1 VLAWAI
7 PAAAA
12 PTWSS
17 AVSLSTAGNAIDFL
31 SPSVAIGDGGLGV
44 EAWSEVVAG
53 KNVIRVAQHASAGQW
68 TPLAGS
74 LSGSLPGDA
83 CNPLA
88 SVDPAGNALVA
99 WVQWAGPGCGAGD
112 QTILYST
119 RAAGAPDWTQPQVA
133 GTAATGGD
141 WEAEGARNASGGVV
155 LAWETK
161 DATHKFV
168 NAAVG
173 SPSTG
178 FKPQEL
184 VVTDGLSDSL
194 YYLAVAI
201 GTNGDAAVQWSDATS
216 TTANI
221 FASIRPRNGAFPA
234 TPTALTTNVN
244 PASASN
250 GALAVDAAGDVLSA
264 YSTYD
269 GTAGHYVS
277 RFHPAGGS
285 TWQTAQTIDSPPLPY
300 SESWVAVGMDDAG
313 NTTAAMVDTDFTST
327 STTPYI
333 RQLWTA
339 TRPAGG
345 IWINLA
351 HLSNPLLSDDSET
364 QIAVAPNGAAAIA
377 WGLATPQDTAQ
388 AVYRP
393 AGGSFGAL
401 TPLGQQTETDV
412 AIAPSGDAA
421 ISSQGD
427 GAPVD
432 ARVSVL
438 DTQPPGFAAAT
449 VPATGT
455 TGQPVAMSAT
465 ALDAWSG
472 LGTGQPSWSFGD
484 GATGAGAAVTHTY
497 AAAGSYTVTIGVVDG
512 VGIAGTPVTRSIVVT
527 NPPVPP
533 PPVTTVKK
541 PVLKIAWK
549 SSRLV
554 GSVKLTGTVGA
565 ATSLTFSYR
574 KHGAKKLA
582 GSSTAKVAAGIWS
595 HTLKLSPG
603 LTPGSYDV
611 SITGNG
617 VVSSQT
623 SFVVLAPSSGIVTH
637 SYVSGPQHGPAATRL
652 SSTSELW
659 AHFSFGT
666 LPKKGQ
672 KITTQ
677 WTLPGG
683 RKLSANVR
691 PRTRLVEAEIKQLA
705 AKSLPPGLWHCVIR
719 AGGVIV
725 ATVNVRLS

>member
-12 PTWSS
+12 QTWSS
-17 AVSLSTAGNAIDFL
+17 PVSLSTAGNAINFF

-53 KNVIRVAQHASAGQW
+53 KSVIRVAQHVSAGQW

-83 CNPLA
+83 CDPLA

-99 WVQWAGPGCGAGD
+99 WVQWAGPGCGTGD

-119 RAAGAPDWTQPQVA
+119 RAAGAPAWSQPQVA

-141 WEAEGARNASGGVV
+141 WEAEGARNASGQVV
-155 LAWETK
+155 IAWETK
-161 DATHKFV
+161 DATHKFI

-184 VVTDGLSDSL
+184 LVTDGLSDSL
-194 YYLAVAI
+194 FYLAVAI
-201 GTNGDAAVQWSDATS
+201 GTNGDAAVQWADSGS
-216 TTANI
+216 VANI
-221 FASIRPRNGAFPA
+221 IVSIRPRNGAFPA
-234 TPTALTTNVN
+234 TPTPLTTNVSGS
-244 PASASN
+244 SATEGS
-250 GALAVDAAGDVLSA
+250 LAVDAAGDVLSA

-269 GTAGHYVS
+269 GTTSSYVS

-285 TWQTAQTIDSPPLPY
+285 TWQAAQTIDTPPTQY
-300 SESWVAVGMDDAG
+300 SLSWVAVGMDDAG
-313 NTTAAMVDTDFTST
+313 NTTAAMVDSDFHSA

-345 IWINLA
+345 TWINLA
-351 HLSNPLLSDDSET
+351 QLSNPLLSDDNET

-401 TPLGQQTETDV
+401 APLGLQTETDV

-421 ISSQGD
+421 IASQGD

-432 ARVSVL
+432 AHVSVL

-449 VPATGT
+449 VPATAT

-472 LGTGQPSWSFGD
+472 LGTGQPSWNFGD
-484 GATGAGAAVTHTY
+484 GTAGAGAAVSHTY
-497 AAAGSYTVTIGVVDG
+497 AKAGSYTVTIGVFDG
-512 VGIAGTPVTRSIVVT
+512 VGIAGAPVTRPIVVT
-527 NPPVPP
+527 DAPQPP

-554 GSVKLTGTVGA
+554 GTVKLTGTVGA

-595 HTLKLSPG
+595 HTLKLPPG
-603 LTPGSYDV
+603 LAPGAYDV

-623 SFVVLAPSSGIVTH
+623 SFTVVAPKSGIVSH

-652 SSTSELW
+652 ASTSELW

-683 RKLSANVR
+683 RKLAANVR
-691 PRTRLVEAEIKQLA
+691 PRTQLVEAEVKQLS